1 MTHGPEDQ
9 KTAVRQP
16 VRRSYHKPRLFVY
29 GAVRGLTMGGSKG
42 EAENNPN
49 SQGKGMYG

>member
-1 MTHGPEDQ
+1 MTQEPEDQ
-9 KTAVRQP
+9 KTAAQQP
-16 VRRSYHKPRLFVY
+16 GRCSYHTPRLFVY

>member
-16 VRRSYHKPRLFVY
+16 GRRSYRTPRLFVY
-29 GAVRGLTMGGSKG
+29 GAVRQLTTSGSADG
-42 EAENNPN
+42 PEGT
-49 SQGKGMYG
+49 GKGNRDKRS